1 MMTTYS
7 ISTAAAAVGRD
18 RASIRRA
25 IAAGKI
31 SAVRDAASGQWRV
44 EASELHRVYP
54 PVPAHERDE
63 DDAPSRSND
72 SDARL
77 AVAEARV
84 GEMQEAARMRDETIA
99 DLRRRLDRADHERE
113 RLQAQLG
120 EALTQVRLL
129 TDQRMAAP
137 AATIVPPPAR
147 RWWGWGRG

>member
-1 MMTTYS
+1 M
-7 ISTAAAAVGRD
+7 GRD

-25 IAAGKI
+25 IVAGKI

-54 PVPAHERDE
+54 PVLAHERDE
-63 DDAPSRSND
+63 DDALSRSNN

-99 DLRRRLDRADHERE
+99 DLRRRLDRADDERE
-113 RLQAQLG
+113 RLQ
-120 EALTQVRLL
+120 RSS
-129 TDQRMAAP
+129 
-137 AATIVPPPAR
+137 AR
-147 RWWGWGRG
+147 R